1 MRDHVQ
7 EPGWLGESGPD
18 GAFARLAEAGARRFQ
33 PLIEGL
39 EERVLDVE
47 ARAVA
52 GDHTV
57 IGEVQALRRDALML
71 RKIVGPLRD
80 TFMRLGS
87 EQLAG
92 IGERARLRCQSVR
105 DHYFRIAESLDTA
118 QAVLGA
124 VLETYRSTVA
134 ERTNE
139 VMKVLTV
146 FTAILLPLSLVAG
159 IYGMNFAHMPELAWR
174 LGYLWA
180 LGVMAVVAVGLWVY
194 FARRGFVGG
203 PRIEPGTAGRR
214 QGPGRP
220 GAPDDQAGG
229 RGGRSARRPAG
240 AKRAKGGGGPWRPA
254 GPVAPGDRGEAAAAG
269 RVAAVFPTPGKIPPA
284 YRPGDA
290 VEQRRYLL
298 GGELR
303 TWEGPLREV
312 LSPLR
317 VRVRLHACAGGGSAP
332 TRCSPA
338 EESLAALAAA
348 SAAYDHG
355 RGAWPTMPVEE
366 RIRHV
371 EAFTAAMIERRAEVV
386 HLLMWEIGKSLAD
399 SQKEF
404 DRTVEYIR
412 DTIDAL
418 KDLDRVSSRFVI
430 EQGVIAQIRR
440 GAARG
445 GAVHG
450 AVQLPARTR
459 PSPP

>member
-1 MRDHVQ
+1 VQ

-33 PLIEGL
+33 PLIEAWKS
-39 EERVLDVE
+39 ECSTWK

-159 IYGMNFAHMPELAWR
+159 IYGMNFAHMPELRWR

-180 LGVMAVVAVGLWVY
+180 LGGMLCGSRPVGLLRPAG
-194 FARRGFVGG
+194 FRGRAPDRAGS
-203 PRIEPGTAGRR
+203 AGRR
-214 QGPGRP
+214 QGLADLVRLTIKPVAGVAGLFVGRP
-220 GAPDDQAGG
+220 GRND
-229 RGGRSARRPAG
+229 R
-240 AKRAKGGGGPWRPA
+240 K
-254 GPVAPGDRGEAAAAG
+254 PGEGHDG
-269 RVAAVFPTPGKIPPA
+269 PPA
-284 YRPGDA
+284 
-290 VEQRRYLL
+290 Q
-298 GGELR
+298 
-303 TWEGPLREV
+303 
-312 LSPLR
+312 
-317 VRVRLHACAGGGSAP
+317 
-332 TRCSPA
+332 
-338 EESLAALAAA
+338 
-348 SAAYDHG
+348 
-355 RGAWPTMPVEE
+355 
-366 RIRHV
+366 
-371 EAFTAAMIERRAEVV
+371 
-386 HLLMWEIGKSLAD
+386 
-399 SQKEF
+399 
-404 DRTVEYIR
+404 
-412 DTIDAL
+412 
-418 KDLDRVSSRFVI
+418 
-430 EQGVIAQIRR
+430 
-440 GAARG
+440 
-445 GAVHG
+445 
-450 AVQLPARTR
+450 
-459 PSPP
+459 